1 MNKKFS
7 FWGLFQL
14 ICWIISISSGF
25 IALLTLFYISAD
37 RAVFYSR
44 RDEYF
49 GALFI
54 FVVFNPKCWKFAKD
68 LIYKS

>member
-14 ICWIISISSGF
+14 ICWIISISFGF
-25 IALLTLFYISAD
+25 IALLMLFSVPAGRYHSD
-37 RAVFYSR
+37 N
-44 RDEYF
+44 YF
-49 GALFI
+49 AALFI
-54 FVVFNPKCWKFAKD
+54 FVIFNPKFWKFAKD